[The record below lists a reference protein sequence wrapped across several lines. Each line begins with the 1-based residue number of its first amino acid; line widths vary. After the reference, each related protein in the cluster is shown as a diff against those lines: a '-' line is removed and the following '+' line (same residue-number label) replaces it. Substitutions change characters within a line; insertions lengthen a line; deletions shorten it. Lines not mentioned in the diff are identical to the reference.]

1 MNSQAIIHE
10 GKKLNL
16 LPFTF
21 LDKIGGAINRHF
33 KKGHTV
39 IQEMYSDRE
48 EYAGRG
54 IFLLK
59 QGKESVPAYALT
71 TKEINFLRKSYEI
84 SQEIF

>member
-1 MNSQAIIHE
+1 MNSQAIVHE

-21 LDKIGGAINRHF
+21 LDKIGGAINKHF
-33 KKGHTV
+33 EEGHTI

-48 EYAGRG
+48 EYAKRG

-59 QGKESVPAYALT
+59 QEKESVPAYALT
-71 TKEINFLRKSYEI
+71 TKEINFLRDNYNK